1 MDKLKLAWDTF
12 DFFTLECSNQEK
24 KHTDC
29 ILTLSNFFD
38 NNTFPSRAQRNRMKK
53 KLYTTAD
60 YLIVLYKKQSD
71 ALDELI
77 FLHKDLVDIP
87 PEREVDIESLLSLKN
102 VTSTLILQVN
112 KQKSEFSDLLG

>member
-1 MDKLKLAWDTF
+1 
-12 DFFTLECSNQEK
+12 
-24 KHTDC
+24 
-29 ILTLSNFFD
+29 
-38 NNTFPSRAQRNRMKK
+38 MKK

-60 YLIVLYKKQSD
+60 YLIVLYKKQED

-77 FLHKDLVDIP
+77 SLHKDLVDIP
-87 PEREVDIESLLSLKN
+87 PEREVDVESLLSLKN

>member
-29 ILTLSNFFD
+29 ILTLSNFFN

-60 YLIVLYKKQSD
+60 YLIVLYKKQED

-77 FLHKDLVDIP
+77 SLHKDLVDIP
-87 PEREVDIESLLSLKN
+87 PEREVDVESLLSLKN

>member
-29 ILTLSNFFD
+29 ILTLSNFFN
-38 NNTFPSRAQRNRMKK
+38 NNTFLSRAQSNRMKK

-60 YLIVLYKKQSD
+60 YLIVLYKKQED

-77 FLHKDLVDIP
+77 SLHKDLVDIP

>member
-60 YLIVLYKKQSD
+60 YLIVLYKKQED

-77 FLHKDLVDIP
+77 SLHKDLVDIP
-87 PEREVDIESLLSLKN
+87 PEREVDVESLLSLKN